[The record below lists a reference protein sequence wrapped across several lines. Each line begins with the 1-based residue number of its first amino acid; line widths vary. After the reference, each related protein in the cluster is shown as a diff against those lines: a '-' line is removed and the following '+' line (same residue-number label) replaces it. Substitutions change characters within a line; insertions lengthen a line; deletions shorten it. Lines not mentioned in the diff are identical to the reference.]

1 MKKKGLQM
9 LCMAVGLLALVGIWF
24 GIRHY
29 NTEAAKKEA
38 ENLTETILVVPE
50 GSDEITAFSYD
61 LDGITYQFVKGEDG
75 WVYEGDPEMKLIQSD
90 FTYILYYLV
99 PLTATNKWDAAGLNL
114 EDYGLAEPAQTICI
128 TTTQNEYTLQVG
140 DVNTLTGECYVRKDG
155 EDTIYAVGSSLAS
168 ACTQTPEELKQV
180 EEESSEAAE
189 AEEDIESEEGAEA
202 EDSVEAEESAEEIS
216 TEEIST
222 EEISTEEISTEAEES
237 TEDDASVATDTE

>member
-9 LCMAVGLLALVGIWF
+9 LCMAVGLLALLGIWL

-50 GSDEITAFSYD
+50 GSDEITAFSYN
-61 LDGITYQFVKGEDG
+61 LDGITYRFVKGEDG

-90 FTYILYYLV
+90 FTYILYYLA

-128 TTTQNEYTLQVG
+128 TTTTKEYVLQVG
-140 DVNTLTGECYVRKDG
+140 DVNTLTGECYLLKDG
-155 EDTIYAVGSSLAS
+155 ENAVYAVGSSLAS

-180 EEESSEAAE
+180 EEEST
-189 AEEDIESEEGAEA
+189 
-202 EDSVEAEESAEEIS
+202 VEEESMVE
-216 TEEIST
+216 
-222 EEISTEEISTEAEES
+222 EES
-237 TEDDASVATDTE
+237 TEEEE